1 MNKAVIV
8 SDSTIDL
15 TKEDY
20 EKNNIRIVPLIVRL
34 GEKQFKDGVDI
45 SALDIFNHFKETK
58 ELPATA
64 AVSSEELY
72 EVFKEEIDKGNDV
85 VFVGIGSNLSS
96 TLQAANIAKM
106 ELPEERVFI
115 VDSLNLSSASGI
127 LALKGAILAR
137 KGNSAS
143 YIANKLNKM
152 APKLSAQFGVESLDF
167 LHKGGRCSGTARV
180 IGKLFHVHP
189 IAKIKDQKLMLYK
202 MPRGK
207 IEAYLDTLID
217 FVKEDKGN
225 IDEDYVMITCTEDM
239 DKKYID
245 YVKQGLKDIVK
256 ESCIHVTPVGS
267 VISSHCGPGT
277 LGILYLKNN

>member
-15 TKEDY
+15 TREDY

-72 EVFKEEIDKGNDV
+72 KVFKEEIDKGNDV

-127 LALKGAILAR
+127 LALKGAKLAI

-217 FVKEDKGN
+217 IVKEDKGN

>member
-45 SALDIFNHFKETK
+45 SALDIFNHFNETK

-127 LALKGAILAR
+127 LALKGANLAR

-217 FVKEDKGN
+217 IVKEDKGN

>member
-127 LALKGAILAR
+127 LALKGAKLAI

-217 FVKEDKGN
+217 IVKEDKGN

>member
-15 TKEDY
+15 TKADY

-106 ELPEERVFI
+106 ELPEKRVFI

-127 LALKGAILAR
+127 LALKGANLAR

-217 FVKEDKGN
+217 IVKEDKGN